1 MTDSNK
7 EWTDLARRAAFAS
20 HQLIGWIY
28 WDPRAAARHAELGV
42 KDGLGHYIAN
52 RAAPLAAA
60 GVDAVTAA
68 FGSIDR
74 FLIHFS
80 LDIAAD
86 ATTWDKVYAARNATV
101 GEGLRDL
108 APEICDGLAALRDE
122 LWRTVDAMPS
132 SGRVLFAAH
141 RAWPRADDDPVV
153 SAWLAVNALREWRG
167 DTHWGLLSAHAI
179 DGVEAGLLHDAWMGY
194 PKEWI
199 PRSRGANDDQIAAA
213 LSAMGERGWI
223 TDGVVNAAGIE
234 FRQWLEEETN
244 RLCARCWHTFG
255 HDNTVRF
262 LSLVEPVG
270 QRFVEHIDA
279 TAGPNWM
286 PAARPRRV

>member
-1 MTDSNK
+1 MTDES
-7 EWTDLARRAAFAS
+7 TDLARRAAFAS

-28 WDPRAAARHAELGV
+28 WDPTAAQRHEALGV

-60 GVDAVTAA
+60 GVDVVTAA

-80 LDIAAD
+80 LDLAA
-86 ATTWDKVYAARNATV
+86 ASTTWDAVYAARNSAV
-101 GEGLRDL
+101 NDGLREI
-108 APEICDGLAALRDE
+108 APEICEPLAALAED
-122 LWRTVDAMPS
+122 LWRTVDALPS

-141 RAWPRADDDPVV
+141 RAWPRETSVV

-167 DTHWGLLSAHAI
+167 DTHWGLLNAHGV

-199 PRSRGANDDQIAAA
+199 PRSRGAKDDQIAVA
-213 LSAMGERGWI
+213 LASLANRGFVDNGI
-223 TDGVVNAAGIE
+223 VNSAGIE
-234 FRQWLEEETN
+234 FRQWIEEETN
-244 RLCARCWHTFG
+244 RLCAPCWATFG
-255 HDNTVRF
+255 RDNTLRF
-262 LSLVEPVG
+262 LDIIEPVG
-270 QRFVEHIDA
+270 QRFVAHIDT

-286 PAARPRRV
+286 PAARPRRI

>member
-1 MTDSNK
+1 MDVESI
-7 EWTDLARRAAFAS
+7 DRARRAAFAS
-20 HQLIGWIY
+20 HQLVGWIY
-28 WDPRAAARHAELGV
+28 WDPRAVQRHADLGV

-60 GVDAVTAA
+60 GVDVVTAA

-80 LDIAAD
+80 LDLAAN
-86 ATTWDKVYAARNATV
+86 ATTWDKVYEARNEVVST
-101 GEGLRDL
+101 GLREL
-108 APEICDGLAALRDE
+108 VPEICDGLAALCND
-122 LWRTVDAMPS
+122 LWQTVDAMPA

-141 RAWPRADDDPVV
+141 RAWPRCEHDPLV

-213 LSAMGERGWI
+213 LSALAMRGWV
-223 TDGVVNAAGIE
+223 TDGSVNQAGID

-244 RLCARCWHTFG
+244 RLCVRCWETFG
-255 HDNTVRF
+255 RDNTLRF
-262 LSLVEPVG
+262 LNLVEPVG
-270 QRFVEHIDA
+270 HRFVEHIDA

>member
-1 MTDSNK
+1 MTDDSI
-7 EWTDLARRAAFAS
+7 ELARRAAFAS
-20 HQLIGWIY
+20 HQLIGWVY
-28 WDPRAAARHAELGV
+28 WDPGAAQRHQALGV

-60 GVDAVTAA
+60 GIDAVTAA

-80 LDIAAD
+80 LDLASA
-86 ATTWDKVYAARNATV
+86 ATTWDAVYESRNAAV
-101 GEGLRDL
+101 ADGLAVL
-108 APEICDGLAALRDE
+108 APEICEPLTSLADE
-122 LWRTVDAMPS
+122 LWCTVDALPA

-141 RAWPRADDDPVV
+141 RAWPRSMGVV

-167 DTHWGLLSAHAI
+167 DTHWSLLNSHEI

-199 PRSRGANDDQIAAA
+199 PRSRGAKDDQIAAA
-213 LSAMGERGWI
+213 LVHLAQRGLV
-223 TDGVVNAAGIE
+223 TDGVVNAEGIA

-244 RLCARCWHTFG
+244 RLCTRCWDTFG
-255 HDNTVRF
+255 RENTMRF
-262 LSLVEPVG
+262 LDIVEPVG
-270 QRFVEHIDA
+270 QRFVDHIDA

-286 PAARPRRV
+286 PAARPRRI